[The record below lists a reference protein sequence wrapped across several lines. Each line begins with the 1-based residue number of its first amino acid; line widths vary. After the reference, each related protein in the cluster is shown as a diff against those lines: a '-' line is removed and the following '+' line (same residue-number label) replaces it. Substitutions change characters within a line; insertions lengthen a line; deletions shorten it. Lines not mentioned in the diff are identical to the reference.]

1 MTASLRLWYPTEK
14 SLPRHTQTHKVKTLS
29 VDAILSRKYSHKVL
43 FSQIVKCKIRIYI
56 HCVDLQGYSHMSVSK
71 PCVICLIYVSSL
83 FAATRILS
91 LIRLQVHM
99 LYFEVECNT
108 QKDLSNLSS
117 IIQSS
122 IQLFNA
128 EWVDH
133 TEQNEGV
140 LTLWHFIILSSSGFV
155 LCRCVCGFVL
165 FFKGGSVVFRKWDRG
180 NFKIGWENSEAGR
193 RAMMLSVCNLQC
205 YFLFKQSSDLL
216 ADKKM
221 TGLCLSYSR
230 FKISCGLA
238 GVWIAE
244 RHCWN
249 CSWVNPLT
257 PAPCLSTPSLLAA
270 SRFLSCWCTFAR
282 TCKNTRRSRRG
293 SRAKCTIAWWWARW
307 RRWPEVSVNMM
318 QHSFN
323 SLISS
328 MHAGIHF

>member
-1 MTASLRLWYPTEK
+1 MTASWRLWYPTEK
-14 SLPRHTQTHKVKTLS
+14 SLPRHTPTHKVKTLS
-29 VDAILSRKYSHKVL
+29 VDAILSGKYSHKVL
-43 FSQIVKCKIRIYI
+43 LSQIVKCKIKIYT

-71 PCVICLIYVSSL
+71 PCVMCLICVSSSV
-83 FAATRILS
+83 AATCILS
-91 LIRLQVHM
+91 LIRLQVHT
-99 LYFEVECNT
+99 LYFEVECNI
-108 QKDLSNLSS
+108 QKDPSHLSS

-140 LTLWHFIILSSSGFV
+140 VTLWHFIILSSSGFV
-155 LCRCVCGFVL
+155 LCRCVCL
-165 FFKGGSVVFRKWDRG
+165 FFKGGSGAVFRKWDRDY
-180 NFKIGWENSEAGR
+180 FKIGWENSGAGS
-193 RAMMLSVCNLQC
+193 RAMILSVCLLQC
-205 YFLFKQSSDLL
+205 YYLFKQSSDLL

-230 FKISCGLA
+230 FRISCGLA
-238 GVWIAE
+238 GVWIVE
-244 RHCWN
+244 RRCWN

-257 PAPCLSTPSLLAA
+257 PAPCLSTPSPLAA

-318 QHSFN
+318 QHDFN

-328 MHAGIHF
+328 VHTGKHL